1 MAQEMKDSG
10 IPWIGEIPADWE
22 LKNIK
27 ALFSFGKG
35 LPITKDNLCDSGVPV
50 ISYGQIHSKRNSGT
64 HIVKDLIRYVSEEY
78 INSNPDSFEI
88 GRAHV

>member
-35 LPITKDNLCDSGVPV
+35 LPITKDNLCDSGVTCN
-50 ISYGQIHSKRNSGT
+50 K
-64 HIVKDLIRYVSEEY
+64 LW
-78 INSNPDSFEI
+78 SNTFKEKFMELTL
-88 GRAHV
+88 